1 VTDKNQLSVAEAEE
15 LASQIRINIAFEQMV
30 VSVLTGAL
38 SGGAMILALNLARM
52 VLNDLSFTAL
62 VSTLL
67 ETVFVAISIFLVGF
81 FTSVAIGAP
90 LFAALEKRKRRTL
103 WPYLTT
109 AIVVA
114 IVMYLF
120 SVGGLPSAGDL
131 RLEALLVIF
140 APAIIIALT
149 FARLM
154 KPHWLAAQK
163 AEEAA
168 AAGPVYFRLH

>member
-15 LASQIRINIAFEQMV
+15 LASQIRNNVAFENMV
-30 VSVLTGAL
+30 VSVLAGAF
-38 SGGAMILALNLARM
+38 SGGAMLLALNLARM
-52 VLNDLSFTAL
+52 VLSDLSFTAL

-67 ETVFVAISIFLVGF
+67 ETVFVAIAIFLVGF

-90 LFAALEKRKRRTL
+90 LFAALEKRKRRNV
-103 WPYLTT
+103 WPYL
-109 AIVVA
+109 VA
-114 IVMYLF
+114 SLAVALVAFAF
-120 SVGGLPSAGDL
+120 SAGGLPTSADMKL
-131 RLEALLVIF
+131 DTLLVIV

-154 KPHWLAAQK
+154 GPHWRAAEK

-168 AAGPVYFRLH
+168 AAGPVYFKLH